1 MLMLVLWMVG
11 NFMTKNELVEEIQY
25 LESIIQE
32 LEMQLQSI
40 ARDAKSFKIKKFE
53 DEHGTMIRSTPN
65 GNICSLCGTAKGVE
79 LRKGFDVYLC
89 IACGEKWN

>member
-1 MLMLVLWMVG
+1 
-11 NFMTKNELVEEIQY
+11 MTSDELIEEREY

-32 LEMQLQSI
+32 LEIQLQGI
-40 ARDAKSFKIKKFE
+40 ARDAKSFKIERFE
-53 DEHGTMIRSTPN
+53 EEHGTFTRSTPN

-89 IACGEKWN
+89 ITCGEKWN

>member
-1 MLMLVLWMVG
+1 
-11 NFMTKNELVEEIQY
+11 MTNDKLIKEREY

-32 LEMQLQSI
+32 LELQLQSI
-40 ARDAKSFKIKKFE
+40 ARDAKSFKIERFE
-53 DEHGTMIRSTPN
+53 EEHGIITRSTPN

-89 IACGEKWN
+89 ITCGEKWN